1 MVVVVVVVV
10 VAREVSL
17 LWTAEVERE
26 GKEWG
31 LAYWQEPEQSPETL
45 GATVHILAR

>member
-1 MVVVVVVVV
+1 MVEVEVEMVV
-10 VAREVSL
+10 VARELSL
-17 LWTAEVERE
+17 E